1 MARLYRYVDSNEK
14 SGYFII
20 GDDGN
25 ATFQLTPIAQRL
37 FEELGYNPPT
47 KTESQG
53 PQVPPKLHWALYDIG
68 WIYTGDGD
76 AGIPASM
83 EDMTGDGVT
92 EPLTDEMVA
101 EIQQFIEN
109 RGGNNTEDLAERLD
123 LQKRESRADRLCTLD
138 ETKQRDLEQYV
149 YGFIEAALTNLEE
162 MEIAVVDVTYLD
174 LGDNPSLSSLNVH
187 VEPAGDEPT
196 FRHSIFANEESG
208 IVSVV
213 SATEAPQSWKERG
226 KLDRQRGH
234 LFDAVAT
241 ASDDPNMD
249 LDFTDDEV
257 RGDVTYKTS
266 FEMSITM
273 PD

>member
-25 ATFQLTPIAQRL
+25 ATFQLTPVAQRL

-47 KTESQG
+47 KTEGQG

-68 WIYTGDGD
+68 WIFTGDGD
-76 AGIPASM
+76 AGAPASI
-83 EDMTGDGVT
+83 EDMTGDGVA
-92 EPLTDEMVA
+92 ESLTDEMVA
-101 EIQQFIEN
+101 EIQQFIED
-109 RGGNNTEDLAERLD
+109 RGGNNAEDLAERLD
-123 LQKRESRADRLCTLD
+123 LKRRDRLCTLD
-138 ETKQRDLEQYV
+138 EAKQEALEHYV
-149 YGFIEAALTNLEE
+149 YGFMEAVLTEE
-162 MEIAVVDVTYLD
+162 MEIESIDVTYLD
-174 LGDNPSLSSLNVH
+174 LGDDPALSSLNIH
-187 VEPAGDEPT
+187 VEPARDDPT

-208 IVSVV
+208 IGSIV
-213 SATEAPQSWKERG
+213 SATEAPQSWEERG
-226 KLDRQRGH
+226 NLDRQRGH

-266 FEMSITM
+266 FEESITM